1 MVAVFPLDISGPPLV
16 ESSETLLLMS
26 DRFFWHRLCPAE
38 EAFIL
43 GSLPWNIMPKYLP
56 LFISTDLHHMFIHP
70 QTYEMS
76 SDWAPDPIHSTG
88 PNIPTIAPWNSPILL
103 LGQKEWFRHHHN
115 HYALIIHHSWLYRC
129 LFNCPRPA
137 LDTSAYKTRLH

>member
-26 DRFFWHRLCPAE
+26 DRFFWHRLCLAE

-88 PNIPTIAPWNSPILL
+88 PNIPTIAPQNSPFLL
-103 LGQKEWFRHHHN
+103 LGQKRGFWYCHN
-115 HYALIIHHSWLYRC
+115 HSALIIHPSWLNKC
-129 LFNCPRPA
+129 LFNCLKPIPNTSTYETRP
-137 LDTSAYKTRLH
+137 Y